1 MGPAFLHLL
10 LEHHDLTLELLDAL
24 LILFL
29 LLDELQTL
37 LFGLYEVDEEHVTV
51 RLEHVTLVFEVTILK
66 PKLIVVLHSLFEH
79 GILLDAES
87 LALLLGVAESFANG
101 VVLTREHRMISKYTV
116 SFIIYIPISP

>member
-1 MGPAFLHLL
+1 MGPTFLHLL
-10 LEHHDLTLELLDAL
+10 LERHDLTLELLDAL

-37 LFGLYEVDEEHVTV
+37 LFGLHEVDEEHVTV

-101 VVLTREHRMISKYTV
+101 VVLTREHCMISKYTV
-116 SFIIYIPISP
+116 SFIIYIPISS